1 MPTLQVKNNRNVQY
15 TDEAITSR
23 YVYHTTRVV
32 KGAAGEVTVE
42 PVDVA
47 LRFRTLRKPAKCGV
61 MLVGWGGNNGS
72 TVTAGILAHKYGV
85 SWRTKTGVQ
94 HPNYFGSI
102 TQSST
107 MNIGLTSDM
116 EEVFVPL
123 KDVVPML
130 NPTDLVIGGWDCS
143 GMNLGDAMRR
153 AQVLEV
159 PLQDALYDYMKVMK
173 PLPAVF
179 DSDFVAENQNQR
191 ADNVMQVQNKWEA
204 VEKLRAD
211 IRSFKETHSLEKVIV
226 LWTANTE
233 RFSDHLTGIH
243 DTAEALLAAVKRNE
257 SEIAPSALYALASI
271 LEGCSYINGAPQNT
285 LCPGLV
291 ELARKHNVFL
301 GGDDFKSGQTKIK
314 SALVEFFVAAGIK
327 PECIASYNHLGNN
340 DGYNLSAPKQ
350 FRSKEI
356 TKSNV
361 VDDMVASN
369 NILYPQGSK
378 GPDHC
383 IVIKYLP
390 FVGDSKRA
398 MDEYSFSIFMGGQQT
413 VVLHNTCQ
421 DSLLAAPLIIDLV
434 VLTELMERVSV
445 TTDTEV
451 EGCNGNTSSS
461 SSYTHMETVLSI
473 LSYLLKAPCVPEGTP
488 VVNALN
494 RQKQAIENVLR
505 ALVGLPPDNNMLL
518 ECRVPFL
525 RNMTVSH

>member
-1 MPTLQVKNNRNVQY
+1 MPTVRVQGGRNVQY
-15 TDEAITSR
+15 TEEAITAKYMYR
-23 YVYHTTRVV
+23 TTRV
-32 KGAAGEVTVE
+32 KKESEGEVIVG
-42 PVDVA
+42 PVNVA
-47 LRFRTLRKPAKCGV
+47 LRFRTLRKRAKCGL
-61 MLVGWGGNNGS
+61 MMVGWGGNNGS
-72 TVTAGILAHKYGV
+72 TVTAGILANKHGLT
-85 SWRTKTGVQ
+85 WRTKKGVL

-107 MNIGLTSDM
+107 LNLGMTSDM
-116 EEVFVPL
+116 KEVFVPL
-123 KDVVPML
+123 KDVVPMI
-130 NPTDLVIGGWDCS
+130 NPNDLAIGGWDCS
-143 GMNLGDAMRR
+143 GMSLVDAMHR
-153 AQVLEV
+153 AQVLDV
-159 PLQDALYDYMKVMK
+159 ALQDALYEYMRDMK

-179 DSDFVAENQNQR
+179 DLDFVAENQKER
-191 ADNVMQVQNKWEA
+191 ADNILSVQHKWDA
-204 VEKLRAD
+204 VEKLRSD
-211 IRSFKETHSLEKVIV
+211 IRTFKKVNELDKVIV

-233 RFSDHLTGIH
+233 RFSDHTKGVH
-243 DTAEALLAAVKRNE
+243 DTADNLLAAVKRNE
-257 SEIAPSALYALASI
+257 KEIAPSALYAMAAI

-291 ELARKHNVFL
+291 DLARRHGVFV

-340 DGYNLSAPKQ
+340 DGHNLAAPKQ

-356 TKSNV
+356 TKSSV

-369 NILYPQGSK
+369 KLLYPPGSK

-383 IVIKYLP
+383 IVIKYMP
-390 FVGDSKRA
+390 YVGDSKRA
-398 MDEYSFSIFMGGQQT
+398 MDEYTFSIFMGGSQT

-434 VLTELMERVSV
+434 VLTELMERVFV
-445 TTDTEV
+445 KIEDEECEECDDTSE
-451 EGCNGNTSSS
+451 
-461 SSYTHMETVLSI
+461 SSYVQMDTVLSI

-494 RQKQAIENVLR
+494 RQKQAIDNLLR

-518 ECRVPFL
+518 ECSLPSL
-525 RNMTVSH
+525 RGMSQQ